1 MFWKRKPPT
10 AQGEMASP
18 EPSASRE
25 ALTPLQPLPT
35 ACGIPGLRVRTA
47 HAPSG
52 EPLLWVFD
60 ASVAAGRV
68 RGHTTPAFGAGAPER
83 LTERLSEEVP
93 PFGLIVAAG
102 SAATGEGALSRG
114 FVDAVSAMGGSVGL
128 PDALVACVGPTA
140 GVPAA
145 GPVTAAAQTLTELPA
160 DERLQNRKPAAP
172 QRRHPSEPFHV
183 AFPFMDVGGE
193 VRVAGWFWP
202 DPAVMVWVSDVPLGR
217 GAVEEL
223 IDDLWTAGPEA
234 WAMTGDAHP
243 GDAVLILSAAPG
255 PEAAPADERVET
267 LRTAPRVGTEKLL
280 KATCVPQ
287 GAVPTLTIEGA
298 ADLTEAAAA
307 ARVWTRTLTRLHA
320 AVNLSSSEKA
330 EILFRAMAA
339 TPLVGI
345 ERSRMG
351 VEPFI
356 REGRLMDGALAL
368 QEIPEECVLTLGR
381 GAARGFWPLREA
393 ARSKDAV
400 NDRKKAEQER

>member
-10 AQGEMASP
+10 AQGEKASP
-18 EPSASRE
+18 EPSTSRE
-25 ALTPLQPLPT
+25 TLTPLQPFPT

-52 EPLLWVFD
+52 DPLLWVFD

-68 RGHTTPAFGAGAPER
+68 RGHATPAFGAGAPER
-83 LTERLSEEVP
+83 LTERLSEEVL

-145 GPVTAAAQTLTELPA
+145 GPVTEAFPTLTELLSDP
-160 DERLQNRKPAAP
+160 DCGIRKPTAP
-172 QRRHPSEPFHV
+172 QRRHTSEPFHV
-183 AFPFMDVGGE
+183 AFPFMDAGGE

-217 GAVEEL
+217 DAAEEL
-223 IDDLWTAGPEA
+223 IDDLWTAGPDA

-243 GDAVLILSAAPG
+243 GDTVLILSAAPG
-255 PEAAPADERVET
+255 PEAAPADGRVET
-267 LRTAPRVGTEKLL
+267 LRTALRVGTEMLL
-280 KATCVPQ
+280 KAACAPQ
-287 GAVPTLTIEGA
+287 GPVPTLTIEGA

-320 AVNLSSSEKA
+320 SPNLPPSTRA

-356 REGRLMDGALAL
+356 REGRLMDGALAA
-368 QEIPEECVLTLGR
+368 QAIPQECVLTLGR
-381 GAARGFWPLREA
+381 GAARGVWPLRET

>member
-10 AQGEMASP
+10 AQGEKASP

-25 ALTPLQPLPT
+25 TLTPLQPFPT
-35 ACGIPGLRVRTA
+35 ACGIPGLRVRIA

-52 EPLLWVFD
+52 DPLLWVFD
-60 ASVAAGRV
+60 ASVATGRV
-68 RGHTTPAFGAGAPER
+68 RGHATPAFGAGAPEH

-145 GPVTAAAQTLTELPA
+145 GPVTEVFRSLTALPSGP
-160 DERLQNRKPAAP
+160 DVGFQKPDVHAK
-172 QRRHPSEPFHV
+172 HPSEPFHV
-183 AFPFMDVGGE
+183 AFPFMDAGGD

-217 GAVEEL
+217 GAGEEL
-223 IDDLWTAGPEA
+223 IDDLWTAGPDA
-234 WAMTGDAHP
+234 WALTGDAHP
-243 GDAVLILSAAPG
+243 GDAVLILSAVPG

-267 LRTAPRVGTEKLL
+267 LRTALRVGTEMLL
-280 KATCVPQ
+280 RAACAPQ
-287 GAVPTLTIEGA
+287 GPVPTLTIEGA

-320 AVNLSSSEKA
+320 AANLSSSEKA

-351 VEPFI
+351 LEPFI
-356 REGRLMDGALAL
+356 REGRLTEEAMAL
-368 QEIPEECVLTLGR
+368 QAIPRECVLTLGR